1 MDIEKELR
9 GQNAYKFIY
18 QGITSRYQQYPTY
31 GALPSAR
38 HNAGGEYLFLK

>member
-1 MDIEKELR
+1 MDTEKELR

-18 QGITSRYQQYPTY
+18 QGVTRHYKQYPTY